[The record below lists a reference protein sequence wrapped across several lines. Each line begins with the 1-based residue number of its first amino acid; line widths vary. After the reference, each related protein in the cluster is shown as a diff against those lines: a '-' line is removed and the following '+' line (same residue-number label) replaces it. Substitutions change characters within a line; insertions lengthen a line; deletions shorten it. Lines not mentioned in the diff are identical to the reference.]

1 MSEKYITMAHGAGG
15 RAYQELVEQIFR
27 PAFDNDYLN
36 QLGDSAVC
44 PVIGSNLAFTTD
56 SFVITPRFFPGGDI
70 GKLAVA
76 GTVNDLAMSGARP
89 YYLTCSLILEVG
101 LPFSELKAIINSMAQ
116 AAKQAN
122 IKIVSGDTKVVAKG
136 QADGI
141 YINTAGIG
149 FFEQAPLNVKP
160 KLGDVIILSG
170 NLAEH
175 GLAILAARE
184 GLDFDPP
191 LASDVAPLAEPI
203 GGLCKEIAD
212 ISCLR
217 DPTRG
222 GLASVLHEW
231 ADAATLSIEI
241 DESSI
246 PMAKN
251 TAMAAKILGIDPLY
265 VANEGKF
272 VAALPSDQ
280 AEQAL
285 AILAKFDLTKDAAV
299 IGRVIE
305 PLAGAPLIMRT
316 PYGGQRIVPKPE
328 GELLP
333 RIC

>member
-1 MSEKYITMAHGAGG
+1 MSEQYITMAHGAGG

-27 PAFDNDYLN
+27 PAFDNAYLN

-44 PVIGSNLAFTTD
+44 PAIGANLAFTTD

-76 GTVNDLAMSGARP
+76 GTINDLAMSGAKP

-122 IKIVSGDTKVVAKG
+122 VKIVSGDTKVVAKG

-149 FFEQAPLNVKP
+149 FFEQKALDVKP

-191 LASDVAPLAEPI
+191 LSSDVAPLAEPI
-203 GGLCKEIAD
+203 AALCQEIAD
-212 ISCLR
+212 LSCLR

-231 ADAATLSIEI
+231 AEAASLSIEI
-241 DESSI
+241 DENSI

-272 VAALPSDQ
+272 VTALPAAK

-285 AILAKFDLTKDAAV
+285 AILANFDLTKNAAI
-299 IGRVIE
+299 IGHVIE
-305 PLAGAPLIMRT
+305 PLAGASLIMRT
-316 PYGGQRIVPKPE
+316 PYGGQRIIPKPE